1 MHLAN
6 DLGRELVGAW
16 AIGFMPPVVPQCAS
30 WLRSSRDN
38 AQRSHSMLVEVDAVI
53 TSKPLLARN

>member
-16 AIGFMPPVVPQCAS
+16 AIGFIPPRRAPVRLMASKFPRQCPEISFHAG
-30 WLRSSRDN
+30 
-38 AQRSHSMLVEVDAVI
+38 
-53 TSKPLLARN
+53 